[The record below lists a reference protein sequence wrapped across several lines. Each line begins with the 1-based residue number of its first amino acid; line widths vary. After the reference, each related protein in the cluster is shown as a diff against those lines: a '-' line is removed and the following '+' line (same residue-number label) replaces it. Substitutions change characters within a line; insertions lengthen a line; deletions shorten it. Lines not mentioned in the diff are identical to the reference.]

1 MNVPLFEENCPYITQ
16 LKVETYGYGM
26 VWYGMV
32 WYGMVWYGM
41 VWYGMVWY
49 GMVWYGMVWYGM
61 NGMVCKYVSTCMHDS
76 HTLL

>member
-1 MNVPLFEENCPYITQ
+1 MVCSMY
-16 LKVETYGYGM
+16 VWYVVCMYGMYGM

-49 GMVWYGMVWYGM
+49 GMY
-61 NGMVCKYVSTCMHDS
+61 VCKYVSM
-76 HTLL
+76 